1 MTLTKQ
7 QAIEVFGSQAEISR
21 ALGLSR
27 SAISLWPDLL
37 TQRQTD
43 ELIGAAH
50 RLGKTL
56 PEGFV
61 MAQSAEQPTAA

>member
-7 QAIEVFGSQAEISR
+7 QAIEVFGSQAEIGR

-43 ELIGAAH
+43 ELVGAAG
-50 RLGKTL
+50 RLGKPL
-56 PEGFV
+56 PEGFAAIPV
-61 MAQSAEQPTAA
+61 EQSATA